1 MEVCTLISKERLEQR
16 IELLAQIGKTEEG
29 GVTRIALT
37 KEYREG
43 LELISE
49 WMEEA
54 GLNVRLDQAGNLIGR
69 KEGDVPGLKAVALGS
84 HVDSVG
90 NGGKYDGTVGV
101 IAGIE
106 VAQHLKE
113 EGISNMRPLEVIA
126 FCEEEGSRFQSGGV
140 FGSRAMAGK
149 LTKEDLKVTDSN
161 GESRYEVLK
170 NFGLDAD
177 NIDKAVRKNTDF
189 ELYLEMHVEQG
200 PILIRE
206 NAPVGIVTA
215 ITGLSLTEV
224 VFEGEPNHVGATPM
238 DLRYDALLGASETA
252 LAVEEIVNK
261 SGGNAVGTAATM
273 DVQPSQVNIIPGRV
287 STVIDIRDTDLESRE
302 AILDTVE
309 KRIKEICERRDLRY
323 TITSKLKANPAK
335 SAPHILETMRKESRE
350 LDMETFEMPSGG
362 GHDAQLM
369 AEITDMGMIFIR
381 SENGSHNPKEFA
393 KAEDITLGTNLLA
406 KTAIHYIN
414 K

>member
-1 MEVCTLISKERLEQR
+1 MINKERLEHR
-16 IELLAQIGKTEEG
+16 IEALAQIGKTKDG

-37 KEYREG
+37 EEYRQG
-43 LELISE
+43 LDLISE
-49 WMEEA
+49 WMQEA
-54 GLNVRLDQAGNLIGR
+54 GMEVKLDQAGNLIAR
-69 KEGDVPGLKAVALGS
+69 KEGTVPGLKAVALGS

-106 VAQHLKE
+106 VAQHIKE
-113 EGISNMRPLEVIA
+113 EGIPNKRPIEVIA

-140 FGSRAMAGK
+140 FGSRAMTGN
-149 LTKEDLKVTDSN
+149 LTEEDLNVIDSN
-161 GESRYEVLK
+161 GDSRYEVLR
-170 NFGLDAD
+170 NFGLNPD
-177 NIDKAVRKNTDF
+177 NMAKAIRSGGDEF

-206 NAPVGIVTA
+206 NVPVGIVTA

-224 VFEGEPNHVGATPM
+224 TFEGGESNHVGAIPM

-261 SGGNAVGTAATM
+261 YGGNAVGTAATM
-273 DVQPSQVNIIPGRV
+273 DVEPSQVNIIPGKV
-287 STVIDIRDTDLESRE
+287 STVIDIRDTDLDRRE
-302 AILDTVE
+302 AILHE
-309 KRIKEICERRDLRY
+309 LKKRVKEISERRKLKNE
-323 TITSKLKANPAK
+323 ITSKLKANPAK
-335 SAPHILETMRKESRE
+335 SATHILETMKHKSKE
-350 LDMETFEMPSGG
+350 LGLKTYEMPSGG

-369 AEITDMGMIFIR
+369 AEITDMAMIFVR

-393 KAEDITLGTNLLA
+393 SAEDIKLGDRF
-406 KTAIHYIN
+406 IS
-414 K
+414 